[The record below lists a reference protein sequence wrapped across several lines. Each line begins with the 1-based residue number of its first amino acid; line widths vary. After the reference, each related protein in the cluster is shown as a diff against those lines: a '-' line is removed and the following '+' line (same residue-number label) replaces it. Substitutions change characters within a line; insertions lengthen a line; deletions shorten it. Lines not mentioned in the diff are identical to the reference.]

1 MSQITITWKAFG
13 NRPEANRFVT
23 SATVELT
30 GKFATEIKDPTLLNV
45 IYDATNLQSELA
57 DFGFPSTYI
66 ELWNSIE
73 KVLPTH
79 IQIVSQGEIVATKL
93 IDYLNRHPEITAKLE
108 KGGNREFYTTDQFND
123 FNAHAGKFYG
133 QSVDAVRVVIP

>member
-45 IYDATNLQSELA
+45 IYDATNLKSELA

-73 KVLPTH
+73 KVLPANRTH
-79 IQIVSQGEIVATKL
+79 TSLSIGDTVQINRSATAVELQDGPVYLVSDCGFVMV
-93 IDYLNRHPEITAKLE
+93 E
-108 KGGNREFYTTDQFND
+108 KA
-123 FNAHAGKFYG
+123 NA
-133 QSVDAVRVVIP
+133 